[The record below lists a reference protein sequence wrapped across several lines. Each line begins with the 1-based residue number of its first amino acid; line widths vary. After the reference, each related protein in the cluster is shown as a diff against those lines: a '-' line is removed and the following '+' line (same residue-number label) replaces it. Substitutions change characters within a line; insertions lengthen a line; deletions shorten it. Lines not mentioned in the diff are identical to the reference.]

1 MSAISESGVVLP
13 PYFLPPISWVAT
25 LVALQEAGRNVEI
38 GTGGSFRH
46 QTYLNRA
53 MVVANE
59 AGRSAPLRLSVP
71 AQHSGSA
78 QGESMS
84 EARLATEQP
93 WARTLWR
100 TLRTSYARS
109 PYWPHYA
116 ADLERILGQQHSRV
130 LALNLDLIAWLLS
143 SLKVPMPPTEAAAPG
158 VHWRVGEQPAWFR
171 AKPYPQCFGEPF
183 VADASA
189 LDLLMNLGPH
199 GYRVLSGAV
208 EASDPAFRNY

>member
-53 MVVANE
+53 IVVAND

-71 AQHSGSA
+71 ALHSGSA
-78 QGESMS
+78 QGEAMS
-84 EARLATEQP
+84 DARLATEQP

-116 ADLERILGQQHSRV
+116 ADLERILGQQHSHV
-130 LALNLDLIAWLLS
+130 LALNLDLLTWLLNG
-143 SLKVPMPPTEAAAPG
+143 LKVPMPATEAAAPN
-158 VHWRVGEQPAWFR
+158 VHWRVGEPPAWFR
-171 AKPYPQCFGEPF
+171 AMPYSQCFGEPF

-199 GYRVLSGAV
+199 SYRVLSGAV
-208 EASDPAFRNY
+208 DVNTPAFRNY